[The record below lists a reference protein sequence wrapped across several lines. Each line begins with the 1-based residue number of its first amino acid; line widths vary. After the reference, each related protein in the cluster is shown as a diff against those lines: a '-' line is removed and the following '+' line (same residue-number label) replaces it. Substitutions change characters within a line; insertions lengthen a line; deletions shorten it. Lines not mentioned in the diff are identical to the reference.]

1 MLETFAGWTA
11 QIIKYEIDYC
21 DGILYEGAPIML
33 TKSRLSSEWIY
44 KYYKELERCGVE
56 NHGLLIMQNGE
67 VLFEEYTEPYSAD
80 MPHTLFSVTKSVVS
94 TAAGFAIDEGLF
106 SLDSKIIDF
115 FPEYESCKSEEWE
128 NLTVRSVLTM
138 SSNKKFSF
146 LQDMMGNYME
156 MFMKAP
162 FRKDKGFL
170 YSNNDAH
177 VVAALIQK
185 TSGMSLVD
193 YLTPRLFK
201 PLGIEVPFW
210 ETNEIGECIGGTG
223 CYLKLRDLAK
233 ICQCYADGGKYDGK
247 QIIPEFWAKEA
258 TKIQVEFGKNE
269 GYGYFFWIRNGAV
282 KMTGMF
288 GQVIAWFPKY
298 NAVAATMNAC
308 IDEGGNERAVE
319 KILPKVFEEES
330 DEEWDEQLKDYLEKR
345 RFFPKKCEGKLNV
358 PTRKTFY
365 MTALSDK
372 IANLL
377 FPASVIPRSLT
388 SSFAKRPK
396 TNFNEISFDL
406 TEGVFTVK
414 WKEEGDEVVINCG
427 LDGEPRMSECQIK
440 GYPYKI
446 WAYAYSENGKINAV
460 VKPINTLSTQYMTFD
475 FSGDTLKIQIK
486 GTPSFPEFI
495 LKNALSPSFIKNNK
509 VIKSVVTKAV
519 NLILSTTERPMKFKV
534 K

>member
-1 MLETFAGWTA
+1 
-11 QIIKYEIDYC
+11 
-21 DGILYEGAPIML
+21 ML
-33 TKSRLSSEWIY
+33 TKSKLSSEWIL
-44 KYYKELERCGVE
+44 KYYKELENCGVE

-67 VLFEEYTEPYSAD
+67 TIFEEYNYPYSAD

-94 TAAGFAIDEGLF
+94 TAASFAIDEGLF
-106 SLDSKIIDF
+106 SLDDKIIDL
-115 FPEYESCKSEEWE
+115 FPEYEACKGYEWE

-146 LQDMMGNYME
+146 LQDMTGNYME

-162 FRKDKGFL
+162 FRKEKGFL

-177 VVAALIQK
+177 VVAALVHK
-185 TSGMSLVD
+185 FSGQNLVE

-201 PLGIEVPFW
+201 PLVIDIPKW

-223 CYLKLRDLAK
+223 CYLKLCDLAK
-233 ICQCYADGGKYDGK
+233 IMQCYADGGKYNGE
-247 QIIPEFWAKEA
+247 QIIPEFWTNEA
-258 TKIQVEFGKNE
+258 TKIQVPFRENE
-269 GYGYFFWIRNGAV
+269 GYGYLFWIRNGVV

-288 GQVIAWFPKY
+288 GQVIAYFPKY
-298 NAVAATMNAC
+298 NAVIATMNSC
-308 IDEGGNERAVE
+308 IDEGDNERALE
-319 KILPKVFEEES
+319 RILPKAFEEES
-330 DEEWDEQLKDYLEKR
+330 NEEWDEQLKDYLENRKL
-345 RFFPKKCEGKLNV
+345 FPKKCEGQLNV
-358 PTRKTFY
+358 PTGKTFY
-365 MTALSDK
+365 MTALSGK
-372 IANLL
+372 LANLL

-396 TNFNEISFDL
+396 TNFNEVAFDL
-406 TEGVFTVK
+406 TEDVFTVK
-414 WKEEGDEVVINCG
+414 WNEEGDEVVINCG

-446 WAYAYSENGKINAV
+446 WAYAYMENGKINAV

-519 NLILSTTERPMKFKV
+519 NLLLSTTERPMKFKV

>member
-1 MLETFAGWTA
+1 M
-11 QIIKYEIDYC
+11 I
-21 DGILYEGAPIML
+21 
-33 TKSRLSSEWIY
+33 TKSKLSSEWIL
-44 KYYKELERCGVE
+44 KYYKELENCGVE

-67 VLFEEYTEPYSAD
+67 TVYEEYNYPYSAD

-94 TAAGFAIDEGLF
+94 TAVGFAIDEGLF
-106 SLDSKIIDF
+106 SLDDKIIDL
-115 FPEYESCKSEEWE
+115 FPEYEACKSDEWE

-138 SSNKKFSF
+138 SSNKQFSF
-146 LQDMMGNYME
+146 LQDMTGNYME

-162 FRKDKGFL
+162 FRKEKGFL

-177 VVAALIQK
+177 VAAALVHK
-185 TSGMSLVD
+185 FSGQNLVE

-201 PLGIEVPFW
+201 PLGIDIPAW

-233 ICQCYADGGKYDGK
+233 ISQCYGNGGKYEGK

-258 TKIQVEFGKNE
+258 TKMHVLFNE
-269 GYGYFFWIRNGAV
+269 NHGYGYLFWIRNGV
-282 KMTGMF
+282 FKMTGMF
-288 GQVIAWFPKY
+288 GQIIAYFPKH
-298 NAVAATMNAC
+298 NAVVATMNAC
-308 IDEGGNERAVE
+308 IDEGGNERALERV
-319 KILPKVFEEES
+319 LPKAFEEES
-330 DEEWDEQLKDYLEKR
+330 SEEWDTKLKEYIKNR
-345 RFFPKKCEGKLNV
+345 NTKPKKCEGKLNV
-358 PTRKTFY
+358 PTGKTFY
-365 MTALSDK
+365 ITAISNAL
-372 IANLL
+372 ANIF

-396 TNFNEISFDL
+396 TNFNEVSFDI
-406 TEGVFTVK
+406 TEDVFTVK

-427 LDGEPRMSECQIK
+427 LDGVPRMSECQIK

-446 WAYAYSENGKINAV
+446 WAYAYTENGKIKAV

-475 FSGDTLKIQIK
+475 FSDDTVKIQIK

-495 LKNALSPSFIKNNK
+495 LKNALSPKFIKNHK
-509 VIKSVVTKAV
+509 PIKFIVTKV
-519 NLILSTTERPMKFKV
+519 MNLLLETTERPMKFKS

>member
-1 MLETFAGWTA
+1 
-11 QIIKYEIDYC
+11 
-21 DGILYEGAPIML
+21 ML
-33 TKSRLSSEWIY
+33 TKSKLSSEWIL
-44 KYYKELERCGVE
+44 KYYKELENCGVE

-67 VLFEEYTEPYSAD
+67 TIFEEYNYPYSAD

-106 SLDSKIIDF
+106 SLDDKIIDL
-115 FPEYESCKSEEWE
+115 FPEYEACKGDEWE

-146 LQDMMGNYME
+146 LQDMTGNYME

-162 FRKDKGFL
+162 FRKEKGFL

-177 VVAALIQK
+177 VVAALVHK
-185 TSGMSLVD
+185 FSGQNLVE

-201 PLGIEVPFW
+201 PLGIDIPKW

-223 CYLKLRDLAK
+223 CYLKLCDLAK
-233 ICQCYADGGKYDGK
+233 IMQCYADGGKYNGE
-247 QIIPEFWAKEA
+247 QIIPEFWTKEA
-258 TKIQVEFGKNE
+258 TKIQVSFRENE
-269 GYGYFFWIRNGAV
+269 GYGYLLWIRNGIV

-288 GQVIAWFPKY
+288 GQVIAYFPKY
-298 NAVAATMNAC
+298 NAVIATMNSC
-308 IDEGGNERAVE
+308 IDEGGNERALE
-319 KILPKVFEEES
+319 RILPKAFEEES
-330 DEEWDEQLKDYLEKR
+330 NEEWDEQLKDYLENRKL
-345 RFFPKKCEGKLNV
+345 FPKKCEGKLNV
-358 PTRKTFY
+358 PTGKTFY

-372 IANLL
+372 LANIL

-396 TNFNEISFDL
+396 TNFNEVSFDL
-406 TEGVFTVK
+406 TEDVFTVK

-475 FSGDTLKIQIK
+475 FSGDAVKIQIK

-519 NLILSTTERPMKFKV
+519 NLLLSTTERPMKFKV

>member
-1 MLETFAGWTA
+1 
-11 QIIKYEIDYC
+11 
-21 DGILYEGAPIML
+21 ML
-33 TKSRLSSEWIY
+33 TKSKLSSEWIY
-44 KYYKELERCGVE
+44 KYYKRLEHCGVE

-67 VLFEEYTEPYSAD
+67 ILFEEYAYPYSAE

-106 SLDSKIIDF
+106 SLDDKIIDL
-115 FPEYESCKSEEWE
+115 FPEYEVCESDEWE

-162 FRKDKGFL
+162 FRKEKGFL

-177 VVAALIQK
+177 VVAALVHK
-185 TSGMSLVD
+185 FSGQNLVD
-193 YLTPRLFK
+193 YLTPRLFE
-201 PLGIEVPFW
+201 PLGIDIPFW

-233 ICQCYADGGKYDGK
+233 ICQCYADGGKYEGE
-247 QIIPEFWAKEA
+247 QVIPEFWTKEA
-258 TKIQVEFGKNE
+258 TKIQVPFRENE
-269 GYGYFFWIRNGAV
+269 GYGYLFWIKNDV
-282 KMTGMF
+282 FSMTGMF
-288 GQVIAWFPKY
+288 GQIISYFPQY
-298 NAVAATMNAC
+298 NAVVATMNAC
-308 IDEGGNERAVE
+308 IDEGGNTGAVE
-319 KILPKVFEEES
+319 YVLAKVFENES
-330 DEEWDEQLKDYLEKR
+330 SGEWDKKLEEYLKNR
-345 RFFPKKCEGKLNV
+345 RIVPKKSEEKLNV
-358 PTRKTFY
+358 QTGKTFY
-365 MTALSDK
+365 MTAFSDALAK
-372 IANLL
+372 LM

-396 TNFNEISFDL
+396 TNFNEVSFDV
-406 TEGVFTVK
+406 TEDVFTVK

-427 LDGEPRMSECQIK
+427 LDGQPRMSACEIK

-446 WAYAYSENGKINAV
+446 WAYAYIENGKINAV
-460 VKPINTLSTQYMTFD
+460 VKPINTLSTQYMNFV
-475 FSGDTLKIQIK
+475 FWGDTVRIQIK

-495 LKNALSPSFIKNNK
+495 LKNALSPDFIKNNK
-509 VIKSVVTKAV
+509 PIKFIVTKAV
-519 NLILSTTERPMKFKV
+519 NLLVSTTEKTMKFKA